1 VKRREPSSERASS
14 LLGRLRQV
22 LTGPRA
28 AEVPKQRLNDVLSSD
43 RAILAVHASAAAQ
56 EQAAAAV
63 QPTAPS
69 RATAA
74 PMFVDDDPIT
84 LEILLSELTGGD
96 TGAAEPEAESLDV
109 ALLEAEQ
116 IGAELLD
123 VELSQ
128 RAPLLSELEL
138 AELSPAPEPM
148 PIEAARSEPEPVL
161 EPVPAVA
168 VAPPPAAPAPRSASS
183 DDDEVYEE
191 PIRTRSMA
199 RLLAGQ
205 GHRARALAIYD
216 ALLAVDA
223 SDASLRAE
231 ADALRRAN

>member
-14 LLGRLRQV
+14 LLGRLRAV

-56 EQAAAAV
+56 EQAGSPV
-63 QPTAPS
+63 QATAP
-69 RATAA
+69 
-74 PMFVDDDPIT
+74 MLVDDDPVT
-84 LEILLSELTGGD
+84 LEIVLSELTGGD
-96 TGAAEPEAESLDV
+96 TAAAELEAESLDV

-123 VELSQ
+123 VEQPQ
-128 RAPLLSELEL
+128 REALLSELEL
-138 AELSPAPEPM
+138 AELTPAPQPVLL
-148 PIEAARSEPEPVL
+148 EAAPL
-161 EPVPAVA
+161 EPVPAA
-168 VAPPPAAPAPRSASS
+168 VAARPAPRSQPRSAST

-216 ALLAVDA
+216 ALLAADA

-231 ADALRRAN
+231 ADALRQ